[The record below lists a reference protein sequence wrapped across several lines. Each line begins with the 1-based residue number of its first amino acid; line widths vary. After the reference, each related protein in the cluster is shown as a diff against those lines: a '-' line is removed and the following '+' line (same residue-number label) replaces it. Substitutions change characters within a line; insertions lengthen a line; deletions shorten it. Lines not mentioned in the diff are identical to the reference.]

1 MHDVGGDKAAAIHE
15 IEWNGKRQV
24 DTAVLVVVLV
34 TGILYINAPVD
45 FPQCIVVTQL
55 YRAVVTPVVPVV
67 LLAGAD
73 VKRGV
78 IPQTLVNRDLKT
90 LAAIIVVSGVVM
102 LFVVLFARKTQLLI
116 RVVIGDVVI
125 ARGPTV
131 MLVNGVAKAVIT
143 GGIVAVAY
151 QTEIRTVLVQRFGV

>member
-1 MHDVGGDKAAAIHE
+1 M
-15 IEWNGKRQV
+15 
-24 DTAVLVVVLV
+24 
-34 TGILYINAPVD
+34 
-45 FPQCIVVTQL
+45 
-55 YRAVVTPVVPVV
+55 
-67 LLAGAD
+67 
-73 VKRGV
+73 
-78 IPQTLVNRDLKT
+78 
-90 LAAIIVVSGVVM
+90 
-102 LFVVLFARKTQLLI
+102 KTQLLI

>member
-1 MHDVGGDKAAAIHE
+1 M
-15 IEWNGKRQV
+15 
-24 DTAVLVVVLV
+24 
-34 TGILYINAPVD
+34 
-45 FPQCIVVTQL
+45 
-55 YRAVVTPVVPVV
+55 TPVVPVV

-102 LFVVLFARKTQLLI
+102 LFVVLLARKTQLLI

-125 ARGPTV
+125 ARGPAV

-143 GGIVAVAY
+143 GGIVAVAN